1 MRQDE
6 IAKNDL
12 SSYISDCP
20 SINEKQN
27 FKSDPGTVTPV
38 LPESFRQE
46 YFLTREN
53 QIRVRKLVEFLQS
66 FPRGTELPG
75 NLHQPSAGIDPFAP
89 TSGSHDKVA
98 SVFIIKLCSHP
109 IDCSQIERSR
119 GIIDPNIDIRI
130 LCMSAPRP

>member
-66 FPRGTELPG
+66 FPRRTELPG
-75 NLHQPSAGIDPFAP
+75 DLHQPSPALTHSPQPPGA
-89 TSGSHDKVA
+89 TTRLL
-98 SVFIIKLCSHP
+98 LCSSSSSAATLL
-109 IDCSQIERSR
+109 IAARSN
-119 GIIDPNIDIRI
+119 DPG
-130 LCMSAPRP
+130 A